1 MNTDGHFLVTTAD
14 ERTWDKSRKI
24 LFLGDWC
31 LRYDK
36 KDSWRQLDAEI
47 AAPYG
52 LEINQKL
59 QDFEFS
65 QSIQNTILPRLV
77 KILNN
82 QHNANHSLNF
92 WKILLGHWLKYF
104 VDIVLNRYKSL
115 TQANTQFNIIGST
128 FIELSKSNFI
138 PRNTFDMI
146 SFPKSDSWNS
156 TLDLKIIKTMEEFNF
171 PVEIMNDLDFN
182 LNTLYRISQRNK
194 RNTASDCLKKFC
206 NLFVRE
212 DEAFIFSSYLSIRQE
227 IKLQLLLGQMPKFW
241 HVYESQ
247 CTNAEP
253 DVDLRGE
260 LTQQLLQEFD
270 CVYSKLLFDL
280 LPTCFLEG
288 FVNLNLVV
296 EKSKWPKHPKFIFTS
311 NEFLFNE
318 AFKLYTALAQESG
331 ATYFIGQHGNNY
343 GTSRF
348 PVTNIE
354 ESTPDY
360 FLTWGWQNQMNSH
373 LPAYIF
379 KTAGVKAK
387 CDKNGDLL
395 LLEYPYEDRLS
406 TWDTDRE
413 HLIYF
418 EDLILFINM
427 LGEEPRERLKVRLR
441 QESSIDR
448 FNSEQRLKK
457 LFPKVPTEYWEVP
470 ILEQFNKTRLAIFSY
485 DSTGMLESLALNIPT
500 MAFWQNGLDHLND
513 SAKSYYQ
520 ILVDAGI
527 VHLSAQSIARK
538 VNEVWTDVDSWWSQ
552 DSIQLAR
559 KVFCNQYARTSKRP
573 IRDLRDLFKENVND
587 KN

>member
-1 MNTDGHFLVTTAD
+1 MNTEDHFLVTTAD
-14 ERTWDKSRKI
+14 ERTWDVSRKI

-36 KDSWRQLDAEI
+36 KDSWCRLDAEI

-52 LEINQKL
+52 LDVNQKL

-65 QSIQNTILPRLV
+65 QSMQNIILPKLV
-77 KILNN
+77 KILND
-82 QHNANHSLNF
+82 QHNTNHSLNF

-104 VDIVLNRYKSL
+104 VDIVMNRHKSL
-115 TQANTQFNIIGST
+115 IQVNTQFNIIGSA

-138 PRNTFDMI
+138 PHNTFEMI

-156 TLDLKIIKTMEEFNF
+156 TLDLKIVKTMEEFNF
-171 PVEIMNDLDFN
+171 PIKIVNDLELN
-182 LNTLYRISQRNK
+182 LNALNGVSQRIA

-206 NLFVRE
+206 NLFVRNN
-212 DEAFIFSSYLSIRQE
+212 EAFIFSSYLPTHQE
-227 IKLQLLLGQMPKFW
+227 IKLQLLLGQVPKFW
-241 HVYESQ
+241 YLHDSQ
-247 CTNAEP
+247 RINAEP
-253 DVDLRGE
+253 DIDLRGK
-260 LTQQLLQEFD
+260 LTQQLLVEFD
-270 CVYSKLLFDL
+270 SVYSKLLFDL

-296 EKSKWPKHPKFIFTS
+296 KKSKWPKHPKFIFTS

-318 AFKLYTALAQESG
+318 AFKLYAALAQENG
-331 ATYFIGQHGNNY
+331 ITYFVGQHGNNY

-348 PVTNIE
+348 SVTDIE
-354 ESTPDY
+354 ESTPNY
-360 FLTWGWQNQMNSH
+360 FLTWGWQNQMNSY

-387 CDKNGDLL
+387 HDKNGDLL
-395 LLEYPYEDRLS
+395 LLEYHYQDRLS
-406 TWDTDRE
+406 IWDTDRE
-413 HLIYF
+413 HLTYF
-418 EDLILFINM
+418 EDLILFIDM
-427 LGEEPRERLKVRLR
+427 LDEGPREYLNVRLHH
-441 QESSIDR
+441 ESSTDR
-448 FNSEQRLKK
+448 FNSGQRLNE
-457 LFPKVPTEYWEVP
+457 LLPKVRTEYWEVP

-527 VHLSAQSIARK
+527 VHLSAKSIARK

-559 KVFCNQYARTSKRP
+559 KVFCDQYARTSKRP
-573 IRDLRDLFKENVND
+573 IRDLRDLFKENFND